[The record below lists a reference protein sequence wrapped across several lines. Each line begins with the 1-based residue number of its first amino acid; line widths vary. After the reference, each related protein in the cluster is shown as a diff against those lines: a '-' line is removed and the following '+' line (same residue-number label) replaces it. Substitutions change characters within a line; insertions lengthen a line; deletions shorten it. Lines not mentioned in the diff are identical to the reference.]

1 MDPMGEEYNFI
12 PGVRFPAFAM
22 FLPQGAG
29 LTSTGGSTTGGTPT
43 TLTTTGASTT
53 GVWMVSLVGDGHQ
66 PNSVGV

>member
-1 MDPMGEEYNFI
+1 MRNTTSFRGSVFQH
-12 PGVRFPAFAM
+12 
-22 FLPQGAG
+22 LPCFCRQGAG

-53 GVWMVSLVGDGHQ
+53 GVGMVSLVGDGHQ